1 MEGLARVQTPDSSS
15 GGKPPPKAGGAVP
28 SEVGRVLS
36 RTERRAM
43 DAGSGMGVPQLI
55 TPYEAE
61 HKIQG
66 LENLGIELVGS
77 TQYMQQCRT
86 VEELNLQAH
95 HNAMNQTDEFVS
107 DLLVTLDK
115 IPILIHELLVVEVW
129 KQKVFPKLEQ
139 TFASSA
145 MSVPCYLILQHE
157 VQLINLLECT
167 LFHKHAVE
175 STNGDVI
182 VELVDYCYR
191 RLVYLNGEARDHVE
205 RTNLDQELT
214 VKEVMGATPEQ
225 ELSKKV
231 DEIKFTCSLCSLAVL
246 RYLTDYL
253 GGLDPGVMARLLD
266 THDVCMS
273 LIPLVE
279 DPPWFRVSNR
289 TNRPEAFEDNG
300 WRELKGDDRL
310 RVNKHAA
317 QVWLALNNLVVDP
330 ECRKKVRRRGGREV
344 PGSTPANGT
353 NRFV

>member
-1 MEGLARVQTPDSSS
+1 M
-15 GGKPPPKAGGAVP
+15 
-28 SEVGRVLS
+28 
-36 RTERRAM
+36 
-43 DAGSGMGVPQLI
+43 
-55 TPYEAE
+55 
-61 HKIQG
+61 
-66 LENLGIELVGS
+66 
-77 TQYMQQCRT
+77 
-86 VEELNLQAH
+86 
-95 HNAMNQTDEFVS
+95 
-107 DLLVTLDK
+107 
-115 IPILIHELLVVEVW
+115 
-129 KQKVFPKLEQ
+129 
-139 TFASSA
+139 
-145 MSVPCYLILQHE
+145 
-157 VQLINLLECT
+157 
-167 LFHKHAVE
+167 
-175 STNGDVI
+175 
-182 VELVDYCYR
+182 
-191 RLVYLNGEARDHVE
+191 NGEARDHVE